1 MTESVNLA
9 PMVPVR
15 AFVQGFN
22 AGDVRLCEASCAS
35 DLLILDDFP
44 PHQWSGSDAVT
55 QWCQDMERMSEEFGM
70 SEPSVALQD
79 PRHLDES
86 EGSAYL
92 VVPIDVRW
100 LDNGAPAARTGA
112 MTMALREGDD
122 GWRISSLAW
131 TWD

>member
-1 MTESVNLA
+1 
-9 PMVPVR
+9 MVPVR

-100 LDNGAPAARTGA
+100 LPQFFRDGKKNIRGRFAALNLIPGDNGIHTLKKICFG
-112 MTMALREGDD
+112 
-122 GWRISSLAW
+122 
-131 TWD
+131 